1 MKNYKEC
8 SDIEF
13 AEAMNKMHRVEI
25 GNIKPEVLSTDQLY
39 IMYTKMSADI
49 RHLSGVESSYAM
61 GLRIAT
67 QKIVD
72 TLAAELI
79 RRKTI
84 PG

>member
-8 SDIEF
+8 SDTEF
-13 AEAMNKMHRVEI
+13 AEAMDKMHRVEI
-25 GNIKPEVLSTDQLY
+25 GNIKPETLSTNQLY
-39 IMYTKMSADI
+39 IMYTKMRADSQ
-49 RHLSGVESSYAM
+49 HLSGVGSSYAM

-79 RRKTI
+79 RRKVI